1 MGEVSCPVD
10 SHSLMA
16 SSSYEN
22 PSAATC
28 GSFII
33 SCTQI
38 YTDLIYQIQ
47 WIYGLIETLLLLIF
61 PNIHHTKPPNLTLI
75 IIIII
80 IKFQLWF
87 FILCQLSSLFY
98 FKDKT
103 WIQYSYALDLTQC
116 KHMITYKHVITCVRI
131 ISGSIH

>member
-1 MGEVSCPVD
+1 MSWVKYHALLIAIHLWLLAHMKIHLLPHVGP
-10 SHSLMA
+10 SLYPA
-16 SSSYEN
+16 PKYIRI
-22 PSAATC
+22 
-28 GSFII
+28 SFIK
-33 SCTQI
+33 
-38 YTDLIYQIQ
+38 YK

-61 PNIHHTKPPNLTLI
+61 PNIHHTKPPNLTL
-75 IIIII
+75 II